1 MALDPTRSV
10 LLCMDFQRD
19 ICAPGGRM
27 ISDDPAVHARFA
39 AAVDRAVVLR
49 AAFRARGFRVAHV
62 QHVFSPGYPELEGKA
77 LAGMQRFMMQ
87 KSAFLDGDPGTDF
100 VPALVPAEDE
110 VVHRKQTISPFESG
124 TLAKWLDD
132 EAIDTLVLTG
142 CVTHYVVLSAALSAH
157 DRGLRVIV
165 ASDACASGTPERHD
179 VALGILGPLA
189 EVSDV
194 ASVESSL
201 G

>member
-1 MALDPTRSV
+1 MTLATIRSVGSGIVARMALDPTRSV

-77 LAGMQRFMMQ
+77 LAAC
-87 KSAFLDGDPGTDF
+87 SA
-100 VPALVPAEDE
+100 
-110 VVHRKQTISPFESG
+110 S
-124 TLAKWLDD
+124 
-132 EAIDTLVLTG
+132 
-142 CVTHYVVLSAALSAH
+142 
-157 DRGLRVIV
+157 
-165 ASDACASGTPERHD
+165 
-179 VALGILGPLA
+179 
-189 EVSDV
+189 
-194 ASVESSL
+194 
-201 G
+201 